1 MISQEDYDV
10 ITKLDSGSTEIRA
23 KFIID
28 HPNQVCFVVMLQFNC
43 AISVGQLKRCHAA
56 QLLGL
61 IYYVA
66 VCEDFSKP
74 NGQYSKRP
82 DGAIHSDNDGRH
94 ASGILSAIYLNQL
107 F

>member
-43 AISVGQLKRCHAA
+43 AISVG
-56 QLLGL
+56 
-61 IYYVA
+61 
-66 VCEDFSKP
+66 
-74 NGQYSKRP
+74 
-82 DGAIHSDNDGRH
+82 
-94 ASGILSAIYLNQL
+94 
-107 F
+107 